1 MLKVLLVDDEPF
13 IMQGLQVLID
23 WEQEGYEQPRT
34 ASNGQEALEVL
45 KDFPADLIIA
55 DINMPVKTGLEM
67 LKELRIEQNKDTYV
81 VILSGYAEFSYVQ
94 EAMRYACTDYI
105 LKPVEK
111 ENLTSVLRKV
121 SAMKEISDKEKRE
134 GELRE
139 KAYLDRNLIALFL
152 G

>member
-23 WEQEGYEQPRT
+23 WKQEGYEQPRT

-81 VILSGYAEFSYVQ
+81 VILSGYGGNALCMYRLYTKAS
-94 EAMRYACTDYI
+94 R
-105 LKPVEK
+105 
-111 ENLTSVLRKV
+111 
-121 SAMKEISDKEKRE
+121 KRE
-134 GELRE
+134 PYIGTSESICYE
-139 KAYLDRNLIALFL
+139 RNF
-152 G
+152 